1 MAKNIILHF
10 SPELSLNQE
19 GKHVRDGLSTVLHTG
34 DNLWLSCD
42 ERTSIERLTQ
52 QQDSSFGA
60 HKSFCLSDY
69 LQLPD
74 GTDSEIDI
82 EGMGMANNYL
92 WLVGSHSLK
101 RKKPRKH
108 DSIGKQMKRL
118 AQVKSDPNRYLLAR
132 IPILQDA
139 KTGDYTICKE
149 GNDPDNPG
157 KKLRAAQLSGGKN
170 SNDLLDALKNDE
182 HIAPFM
188 QIPGKDNGFDI
199 EGLATS
205 GSRLYLGL
213 RGPVLRGWAIVLEV
227 ELEDAEDGYLKLKQL
242 TPERSYKKHFLHLK
256 GKGIREL
263 RIMGDDLYILAGPTM
278 DLDGVIAVYRWRN
291 AVKTAGET
299 MVHTADLER
308 LCEVPHGYG
317 NESGKDKAEGLAV
330 YDEHN
335 LMVVFDSP
343 TEVRKV
349 GEHSVAADLINIY
362 RAADNL

>member
-1 MAKNIILHF
+1 MAKQVTLHF
-10 SPELSLNQE
+10 DPELSFNKE

-42 ERTSIERLTQ
+42 ERTTIERLTRQ
-52 QQDSSFGA
+52 PDGSFGN

-74 GTDSEIDI
+74 GTNSEIDI
-82 EGMGMANNYL
+82 EGMGMENNYL

-108 DSIGKQMKRL
+108 QNVAKQMLRL
-118 AQVKSDPNRYLLAR
+118 ANVVTDPNRYLLAR
-132 IPILQDA
+132 VPIYKDN
-139 KTGDYTICKE
+139 KTGDYIICKE
-149 GNDPDNPG
+149 WPDPDKSG
-157 KKLRAAQLSGGKN
+157 KMLRAAQLKGSEN
-170 SNDLLDALKNDE
+170 SNELLEALRNDE
-182 HIAPFM
+182 HIGPFM
-188 QIPGKDNGFDI
+188 HIPGKDNGFDI

-205 GSRLYLGL
+205 GNKLFLGL
-213 RGPVLRGWAIVLEV
+213 RGPVLRGWAIILEV
-227 ELEDAEDGYLKLKQL
+227 ELEDVEEGFLKLRQL
-242 TPERSYKKHFLHLK
+242 KPNRPYKKHFLHLK

-263 RIMGDDLYILAGPTM
+263 RIMGNDMYILAGPTM

-291 AVKTAGET
+291 AIHVTDET

-308 LCEVPHGYG
+308 LSEVPHGHG
-317 NESGKDKAEGLAV
+317 AETGKDKAEGLAV

-343 TEVRKV
+343 RDARKI
-349 GEHSVAADLINIY
+349 GEHSVTADIIKV
-362 RAADNL
+362 D